1 MSREKFEEMF
11 TADRPVLFNYHGY
24 PTELQGLL
32 FGQPA
37 MDRMDVGGYIEVGS
51 TTTPFNMML
60 VNRVS
65 RFNLAR
71 KALRAGAGRNGEV
84 KGKLE
89 GLLREVKGRVEDVKK
104 FSFEH
109 GKSEFLSSQ
118 VLGMCVSNVTWLTCA
133 QRMTF
138 TSCPGSLK
146 PGSVVVGIGAA

>member
-1 MSREKFEEMF
+1 MPESKRPHAMSREKFGGMF

-37 MDRMDVGGYIEVGS
+37 MDRMDVGGYIEEGS

-65 RFNLAR
+65 RFDLAR
-71 KALRAGAGRNGEV
+71 KVLRAGAGRNGEV

-104 FSFEH
+104 FIFEH
-109 GKSEFLSSQ
+109 GKTDDIYKLPRFS
-118 VLGMCVSNVTWLTCA
+118 
-133 QRMTF
+133 
-138 TSCPGSLK
+138 
-146 PGSVVVGIGAA
+146 